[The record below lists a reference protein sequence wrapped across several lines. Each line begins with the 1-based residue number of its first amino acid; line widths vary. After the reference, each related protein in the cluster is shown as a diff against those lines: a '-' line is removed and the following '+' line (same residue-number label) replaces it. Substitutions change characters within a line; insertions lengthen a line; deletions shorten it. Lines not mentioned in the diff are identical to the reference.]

1 MIEGIV
7 IALITALISGLG
19 YMFVKW
25 MNETDTRLDDVAT
38 KTTQLVTRVDKLESS
53 TVKTDECYKR
63 SIKINR
69 RFSQHDQILALIRSH
84 IVKDSEDKHNE

>member
-38 KTTQLVTRVDKLESS
+38 KTTQLVTRVDNLESS

-63 SIKINR
+63 CIKINR

-84 IVKDSEDKHNE
+84 IVKDSEDKQ

>member
-69 RFSQHDQILALIRSH
+69 RLSQHDQILALIRSH
-84 IVKDSEDKHNE
+84 IVKDSEDKQ